1 MKGEE
6 NRKEKEKK
14 NKIQIQSSSMKIIR
28 RNQFMVSKAKNPN
41 QFFCNLVDIRK
52 KFDYLCDHPIIDL
65 YSG

>member
-1 MKGEE
+1 
-6 NRKEKEKK
+6 
-14 NKIQIQSSSMKIIR
+14 MKIIR
-28 RNQFMVSKAKNPN
+28 RDQFMVSKAKTPN